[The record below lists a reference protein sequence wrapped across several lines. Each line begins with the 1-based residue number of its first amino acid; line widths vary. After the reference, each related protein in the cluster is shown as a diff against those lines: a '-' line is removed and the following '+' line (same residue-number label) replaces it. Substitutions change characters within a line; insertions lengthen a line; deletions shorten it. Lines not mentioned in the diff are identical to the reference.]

1 MINDCV
7 SPWPPPWMV
16 IMGPNIKVK
25 PGSPNRPIEVT
36 WPIPALIN
44 QRGPRPITG
53 SEVIVVVDITI
64 ERPSRPVIIIEM
76 TDYLNSGWFLLE
88 ILNLNEFYI
97 EAVFTLSHDME
108 L

>member
-1 MINDCV
+1 
-7 SPWPPPWMV
+7 MV

-36 WPIPALIN
+36 WPIPALIH
-44 QRGPRPITG
+44 QISPRPITG
-53 SEVIVVVDITI
+53 SEVIVMVDITMK
-64 ERPSRPVIIIEM
+64 RPSIPVIIIEM

-97 EAVFTLSHDME
+97 EAIFTLSHDME

>member
-16 IMGPNIKVK
+16 IMSPNIKAK
-25 PGSPNRPIEVT
+25 PGSPYGPIEVT
-36 WPIPALIN
+36 WPIPQLID
-44 QRGPRPITG
+44 QRSPRPITG
-53 SEVIVVVDITI
+53 SEVIVMVDITMK
-64 ERPSRPVIIIEM
+64 RPSMPVIIVKM
-76 TDYLNSGWFLLE
+76 SDYLNSGWFLLE

-97 EAVFTLSHDME
+97 KAVFPLSHDMD